1 MLGKHC
7 GIESWPHCPHQITSL
22 KLAVTDNCWIGH
34 GKTLK
39 FLPKTITFLAVAL
52 VWWSI
57 QASAFFSCMCFL
69 WHLPGSDPTPYN
81 LQMAHQKALP
91 SNISCILTKQLPY
104 AAFLSEPDHP
114 SPCCHLR
121 CHSWLTPSSV
131 SGKYARPRIG
141 SSAKRVKSERQDYCQ
156 SLGYRVRQLKG
167 KAVLFV
173 RSFFVSLHFLSR
185 MLDAL
190 DCFSCPLVTSRFQK
204 ESVFQIFFPL
214 KKQTTK
220 PTYIL

>member
-1 MLGKHC
+1 
-7 GIESWPHCPHQITSL
+7 
-22 KLAVTDNCWIGH
+22 
-34 GKTLK
+34 
-39 FLPKTITFLAVAL
+39 
-52 VWWSI
+52 
-57 QASAFFSCMCFL
+57 MCFL

-81 LQMAHQKALP
+81 LQMAHRKALP
-91 SNISCILTKQLPY
+91 SNISCILTKQLPH

-173 RSFFVSLHFLSR
+173 RSFFVFCISSAECW
-185 MLDAL
+185 MLWTVSA
-190 DCFSCPLVTSRFQK
+190 CPLVTSRFQK
-204 ESVFQIFFPL
+204 ESVFQIFFP
-214 KKQTTK
+214 
-220 PTYIL
+220 